1 MSPQKRR
8 PANGHHAATPKTVHK
23 PSAWHV
29 YFQRRA
35 ILFFTIALAGF
46 LAEHF
51 YHLWFL
57 GKGGE
62 VIIGV
67 IVDRIGGAAIFGE
80 EISA

>member
-1 MSPQKRR
+1 MGKRR
-8 PANGHHAATPKTVHK
+8 RNQRHGHHAATPKTVHK

-35 ILFFTIALAGF
+35 ILVFTIALAGF

-51 YHLWFL
+51 YHLWFI